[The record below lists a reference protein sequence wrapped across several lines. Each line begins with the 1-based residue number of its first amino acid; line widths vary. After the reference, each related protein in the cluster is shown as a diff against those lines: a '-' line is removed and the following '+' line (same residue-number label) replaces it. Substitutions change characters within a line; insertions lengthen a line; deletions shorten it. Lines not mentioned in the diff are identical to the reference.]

1 MRVLEKHDNKC
12 LIFWLLKGIK
22 RRFEVS
28 KKLIPIELKE
38 VKRDFQNKQ
47 KIILDVENFEIF
59 SV

>member
-1 MRVLEKHDNKC
+1 M
-12 LIFWLLKGIK
+12 
-22 RRFEVS
+22 
-28 KKLIPIELKE
+28 IPIELKE